1 MKIHAAS
8 APNANEECRPRL
20 REPYEAYKFPKA
32 YTIAPTMSPRRH
44 NSLDVCDLT
53 EMYTG
58 CNALDFVAQKI
69 IKEFQRLKPNTSS
82 DDIEALLMDGLR
94 KYRKAIVKLLNG
106 KKKPEFL
113 MKMEKTKS
121 LYLTENQRNYADDCM
136 TLAGLPLLFKEKPE
150 NLIIFQEVESEGKA
164 ISIYVKQKV
173 LTMESDAFVVNVDG
187 LKLCACDN
195 FFEAFSALIASIY
208 IFNLAYPKELTKSL
222 TFIQNVI
229 IGLKDSEGHINFDRK
244 IRNVVSLINLKLKE

>member
-1 MKIHAAS
+1 MYV
-8 APNANEECRPRL
+8 ANIVNVHWVTLGAMHWILLPKRFETSYFLTVGGLPGKTA
-20 REPYEAYKFPKA
+20 REFWKDKLISKFG
-32 YTIAPTMSPRRH
+32 
-44 NSLDVCDLT
+44 NSRKTLDKSHPAVISL
-53 EMYTG
+53 
-58 CNALDFVAQKI
+58 
-69 IKEFQRLKPNTSS
+69 SS
-82 DDIEALLMDGLR
+82 RDDIEALLTDGLQ
-94 KYRKAIVKLLNG
+94 KYRKAIVSLLNG
-106 KKKPEFL
+106 KKRPEFL

-121 LYLTENQRNYADDCM
+121 LYHTENQRNYADDCM

-150 NLIIFQEVESEGKA
+150 NLIIFQVVESEGKA

-173 LTMESDAFVVNVDG
+173 LTMESDAFVVDVDG

-229 IGLKDSEGHINFDRK
+229 IGLKDSEVHINLDRK
-244 IRNVVSLINLKLKE
+244 ILNVVSLINFKLKE